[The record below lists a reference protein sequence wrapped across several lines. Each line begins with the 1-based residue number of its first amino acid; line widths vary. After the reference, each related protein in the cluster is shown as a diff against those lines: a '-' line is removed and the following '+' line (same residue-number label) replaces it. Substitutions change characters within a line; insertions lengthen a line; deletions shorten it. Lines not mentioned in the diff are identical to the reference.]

1 LMPLRP
7 LTREQA
13 WLLPPSLDDLL
24 PEEHPARFVA
34 AFVDGLSPATLA
46 ELEINREGEARGA
59 PSYHPF
65 GLLAVWLYGF
75 MTGVRS
81 SRKLEAACHDQIPLL
96 WLTGCQRPDHN
107 TLWRFYRSHR
117 AAMRRLLKETV
128 TVAVDIG
135 YVDLALQAVDG
146 TKVGANA
153 SADRT
158 YDAAGLARLM
168 ERTELAIAALE
179 AQNEGS
185 DDEQPS
191 PMPPDLRRAHSL
203 RERVRAAQ
211 ERLASQEQP
220 TKVNL
225 TDGDAR
231 FMKGRQGIIPGYNAQ
246 AMASPVKAA
255 AATRPGLL
263 ITATDVVTAPTD
275 YHQLAPMLSEAEAM
289 TGGRAETTLADGGYH
304 TAANLETG
312 DQRGQTLV
320 MSERYGESVR
330 GPYFKDRFV
339 YDETTD
345 SYQCPEGKALPFR
358 SIVKTKGGAAIRL
371 YRASRVD
378 CRACP
383 ALGICTKDKHTGR
396 ALWIGA
402 ADLLLRRHREWM
414 ETDEAR
420 ALYNRRKTLIEPVF
434 GILKEQMGGRRFLL
448 RGLAN
453 VRAEFA
459 LLAVAFNLRTLWRFW
474 LAGLSTTPFTAQG

>member
-1 LMPLRP
+1 MPLRP
-7 LTREQA
+7 LAREQA
-13 WLLPPSLDDLL
+13 WLLPPSLDELL
-24 PEEHPARFVA
+24 PEDHPARFVA
-34 AFVDGLSPATLA
+34 AFVDGLSTATLA
-46 ELEINREGEARGA
+46 ELEIDREGEALGA
-59 PSYHPF
+59 PAYHPC

-81 SRKLEAACHDQIPLL
+81 SRKLEAACRDQISLL

-117 AAMRRLLKETV
+117 TAMRRLLKQTV
-128 TVAVDIG
+128 TVAMDIG

-158 YDAAGLARLM
+158 YDATGLARLM
-168 ERTELAIAALE
+168 ERTETAIAALE

-185 DDEQPS
+185 DDEPPS
-191 PMPPDLRRAHSL
+191 PMPPELRRAHSL
-203 RERVRAAQ
+203 QEQVRAAQ

-220 TKVNL
+220 TKVNF

-246 AMASPVKAA
+246 AMASPVKAPA
-255 AATRPGLL
+255 ITHPGLL

-275 YHQLAPMLSEAEAM
+275 YHQLAPMLNEAEAM

-304 TAANLETG
+304 TAANLEAG
-312 DQRGQTLV
+312 DQRNQTLV

-330 GPYFKDRFV
+330 GPYFKDRFI
-339 YDETTD
+339 YDEATD
-345 SYQCPEGKALPFR
+345 SYQCPQGQTLPFR
-358 SIVKTKGGAAIRL
+358 SSMAKGNALIRL

-383 ALGICTKDKHTGR
+383 AFGICTKDKHTGR
-396 ALWIGA
+396 ALWIGS
-402 ADLLLRRHREWM
+402 ADLLLRRHRAWM

-420 ALYNRRKTLIEPVF
+420 ALYARRKTLIEPVF

-453 VRAEFA
+453 VQAEFA
-459 LLAVAFNLRTLWRFW
+459 LLAAAFNLKTLWRFW
-474 LAGLSTTPFTAQG
+474 SAGLRPAPSPAQG